1 MNARL
6 LKAFLLVV
14 VCFGCAKGGGAADG
28 GTKAADGGHAADGGN
43 KPAPVDVA
51 TVEGRKMPLDLPAI
65 GTVEAIRTAQVSA
78 RVTGQIER
86 IWFTEGDEVDAE
98 QVLFTLDSK
107 PFDAAYE
114 QALSTARGSR
124 ATAINARRE
133 AKRYANLVG
142 KGYVTKQDYDTAL
155 AQAKSAEATARA
167 DEAKL
172 DNAKLDVV
180 YCTVRAPFA
189 GKTGRYLKRVGDTVS
204 ANTDPLVSLNELQP
218 LRVAFAVPSD
228 WLPRIQAH
236 EDKSGPLQVLA
247 SAVGDEAPPHQ
258 GKLMFIDNAVDA
270 KTGTILLK
278 AEFPNEDKRLW
289 PGEFVNLRLV
299 LAIQED
305 ALVVPSAA
313 VQTGQKGNFVFVV
326 KPDRTVVSTPVTVDR
341 AVGDFSVVS
350 KGLEAGDVVVI
361 DGQLRLKSGHHVEIR
376 KKQAADAG
384 HDTDAGHT
392 PDGGTPQ

>member
-6 LKAFLLVV
+6 LWAVLLIALLPA
-14 VCFGCAKGGGAADG
+14 GCAKGGAAADAGVPGDGGHEADG
-28 GTKAADGGHAADGGN
+28 GD
-43 KPAPVDVA
+43 KPSPVDVA
-51 TVEGRKMPLDLPAI
+51 TVEARTMPVDLPAI

-86 IWFTEGDEVDAE
+86 VWFTEGDEVEAD

-114 QALSTARGSR
+114 QALSTAKGSR
-124 ATAINARRE
+124 ATAVNARRE
-133 AKRYANLVG
+133 AKRYAKLVG

-155 AQAKSAEATARA
+155 AQAKTAEATARA

-180 YCTVRAPFA
+180 YCTIRAPFA

-204 ANTDPLVSLNELQP
+204 ANTDALVTVNELQP
-218 LRVAFAVPSD
+218 LRVAFAVPSE

-236 EDKSGPLQVLA
+236 EEKDGSLQVLA
-247 SAVGDEAPPHQ
+247 SAVGDDAPPHE

-278 AEFPNEDKRLW
+278 AQFENENKRLW
-289 PGEFVNLRLV
+289 PGEFVNLKLV
-299 LAIQED
+299 LAIEEE

-313 VQTGQKGNFVFVV
+313 VQVGQKGNFVFVV

-341 AVGDFSVVS
+341 AIGDFSVVS
-350 KGLEAGDVVVI
+350 EGLSAGDVVVI
-361 DGQLRLKSGHHVEIR
+361 DGQLGLKSGRHVEIR
-376 KKQAADAG
+376 KPQALDAG
-384 HDTDAGHT
+384 QS